1 MSIKMFDHEPISTV
15 MYLYITVDG
24 LPKPIKFYEKENPY
38 SNTRSASGSLYER
51 TVDSR
56 HILTVDK
63 LSEATKMT
71 SLLTFTEFL
80 KDAQAEFNAFL
91 DEHGIK
97 KEDIKIVRVDYEE
110 PKEHHMSGDAIFALL

>member
-24 LPKPIKFYEKENPY
+24 LPKPIKFYEKESPY
-38 SNTRSASGSLYER
+38 SNTRSSTGSIYER

-56 HILTVDK
+56 HILTVDN
-63 LSEATKMT
+63 LSKATKMT
-71 SLLTFTEFL
+71 SLLTFIDFL
-80 KDAQAEFNAFL
+80 KDAKTEFNAFL
-91 DEHGIK
+91 EEHSIK

-110 PKEHHMSGDAIFALL
+110 PKEHHMSGDAIFSLL